1 MRLVGARRSGYT
13 VGLAA
18 VAVAVLVL
26 STGSSI
32 VKFSETSGTVVAFW
46 RLWCSA
52 VVWQVVCVVRRS
64 PLPWAAVRA
73 TAPAGAMFGVN
84 IVTFFTAVGLT
95 RVANA
100 EFIGTLTPVLLVPFG
115 ALMLHERVRR
125 NVVLAGAVAL
135 VGVAIILFEAPRS
148 AAGNNWRG
156 NALAI
161 VSVFTW
167 CGYLILA
174 RRVRARI
181 STMHFMAAM
190 NLAAAIVVTPY
201 ALARTD
207 VLDVGTR
214 GWACILVM
222 TALNGLIAHGL
233 IAWSQNKVPLST
245 MSLMQ
250 LSQPGMSVLWA
261 YLLVG
266 ESIRPVQLVGMALVV
281 CAVAVIARD
290 ATRGATPEA
299 AVATSPSDGEPPVEA
314 AASALA

>member
-1 MRLVGARRSGYT
+1 MRRVGAHRSGYT
-13 VGLAA
+13 VGLVA
-18 VAVAVLVL
+18 VAVAVVVL

-32 VKFSETSGTVVAFW
+32 VKFSDTSGTVVAFW

-52 VVWQVVCVVRRS
+52 LVWQVVCIVRRS
-64 PLPWAAVRA
+64 PLPWNAVRA

-84 IVTFFTAVGLT
+84 IVAFFTAVGLT

-125 NVVLAGAVAL
+125 SVVIAGAVAL
-135 VGVAIILFEAPRS
+135 TGVAFILFEAPHS
-148 AAGNNWRG
+148 ATGNNWRG
-156 NALAI
+156 NVLAI
-161 VSVFTW
+161 ASVFTW

-201 ALARTD
+201 ALARAD
-207 VLDVGTR
+207 VLDVGAK
-214 GWACILVM
+214 GWACIVAM

-290 ATRGATPEA
+290 AARGGTPTA
-299 AVATSPSDGEPPVEA
+299 AARAAEDSEPPVEA